1 MSVIYGPVPSWRLGR
16 SLGVDPVSSKGK
28 TCSFDCIYCQ
38 LGRTKHPLTE
48 RRNFIQVE
56 HLIEELKRAEG
67 LALDYITFS
76 GVAEPTLAVNLGP
89 LVRAVRE
96 RSPHPIAILT
106 NSSLMVREDVRQ
118 DLALFDLVAAKVDA
132 PNEALF
138 QAINRP
144 FVPYGLEEI
153 VEGIRRFR
161 DGFTGRLALQM
172 MFVEANKDHA
182 SEMAQL
188 ARELTPDEVQ
198 LNTPLRPSP
207 VRPLSPG
214 EMELIE
220 EAFKGLNV
228 LNVYKAQ
235 RAKVMALDE
244 SETQRR
250 RPRGSGEGVQ
260 QLSKKEEE
268 SA

>member
-1 MSVIYGPVPSWRLGR
+1 VSVIYGPVPSWRLGR

-38 LGRTKHPLTE
+38 LGQTKHPVTE
-48 RRNFIQVE
+48 RRNFIRVE
-56 HLIEELKRAEG
+56 QLIEGLKRAEG
-67 LALDYITFS
+67 LPLDYITFS
-76 GVAEPTLAVNLGP
+76 GVAEPTLAANLGP

-96 RSPHPIAILT
+96 RSPYPIAILT
-106 NSSLMVREDVRQ
+106 NSSLMAREDVRQ

-132 PNEALF
+132 PSEALF

-144 FVPYGLEEI
+144 FVPYSLEEI

-161 DGFTGRLALQM
+161 EGFMGRLALQM
-172 MFVEANKDHA
+172 MFVEANRDHA

-188 ARELTPDEVQ
+188 AHELKPDEVQ

-207 VRPLSPG
+207 VRPLGPL
-214 EMELIE
+214 EMEMIE
-220 EAFKGLNV
+220 EAFEGLTV

-235 RAKVMALDE
+235 RPKVMAIDE
-244 SETQRR
+244 SETRKR
-250 RPRGSGEGVQ
+250 RP
-260 QLSKKEEE
+260 KE
-268 SA
+268 